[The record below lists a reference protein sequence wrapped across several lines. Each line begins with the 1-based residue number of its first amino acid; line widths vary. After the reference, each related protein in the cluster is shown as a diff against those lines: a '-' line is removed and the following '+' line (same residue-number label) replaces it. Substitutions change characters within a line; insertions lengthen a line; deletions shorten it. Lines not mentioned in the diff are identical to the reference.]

1 MLVLRFFDD
10 VFNYAIR
17 NLYYKHYKKNKFKFL
32 FFIVL
37 LVKFTRLKLKVIL
50 ELEMGNI
57 QLLKAVVAGC
67 GLRDLP
73 NRRCPDVKKNLEKV
87 TRFATALA
95 LFSECSSSFGFS
107 GRSNNF

>member
-1 MLVLRFFDD
+1 
-10 VFNYAIR
+10 
-17 NLYYKHYKKNKFKFL
+17 
-32 FFIVL
+32 
-37 LVKFTRLKLKVIL
+37 
-50 ELEMGNI
+50 MGNI

-73 NRRCPDVKKNLEKV
+73 NRKCPDVKKNLEKV

-107 GRSNNF
+107 GF